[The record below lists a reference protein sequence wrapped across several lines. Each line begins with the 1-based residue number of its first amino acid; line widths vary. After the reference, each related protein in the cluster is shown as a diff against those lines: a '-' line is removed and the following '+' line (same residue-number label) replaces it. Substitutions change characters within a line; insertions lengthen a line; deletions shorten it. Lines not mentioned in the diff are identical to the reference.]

1 MIARLAAD
9 IVAVLVGIAL
19 LAFAIAAD
27 RQWLDRHFLPPFF
40 VSRRLYVLVAAVVRV
55 MLAILGV
62 ALALVL
68 RPRIGRFIARV
79 PPGGSRS
86 GDLRRSNPQARCLGA
101 AEISVWAGS
110 SCRRALG
117 APWPVGA

>member
-1 MIARLAAD
+1 MALWSNTIFRKIFVNKGDDRGRMIARLAAD

-79 PPGGSRS
+79 PPGRLVA
-86 GDLRRSNPQARCLGA
+86 DVAR
-101 AEISVWAGS
+101 ISIAV
-110 SCRRALG
+110 AL
-117 APWPVGA
+117 